1 MSVTN
6 KVTNG
11 IKWQMLERILTAVV
25 QFVISV
31 ILARLVLPDEY
42 GIISLVTVFVT
53 LADLL
58 VTSGFGTALIQK
70 KNIDDSDVNTVF
82 TFSTIVSLGLWVL
95 LFFMAPIVADFYE
108 NTVISTV
115 LRVYSLVIWPFAI
128 AGLLRSLYMRELK
141 FKILFFVSAVP
152 LFVSGVVGVLVALY
166 GGGVYALVIQNL
178 VNAYGTLIMIWSISK
193 RKLKIRFDKA
203 RIIELWRYSWKL
215 LIANIADVAYKNL
228 YTLCIPKFY
237 SDRLLGLYSYGRQIP
252 NVIFSTLNSAMVTSM
267 FPVFARK
274 QDNILDLKQSL
285 RKTIR
290 SCNFFYFPI
299 MIGVMA
305 LAKSIII
312 ILLGKEWIESAW
324 YLQFFCIVYGLHH
337 IQNLNFQAISA
348 CGQSGVFLKYE
359 MMKKIVGIVILAVTL
374 PLGIEWVMWGQV
386 ANITIAVLMNIYP
399 NKKWL
404 QYKLGEQIRDI
415 VPYVIIVMF
424 MFLAVKGCGILLE
437 NMNFYLCTVLQ
448 VLVGIMS
455 YMLAAWIFRIEEL
468 KETWNIIKSK
478 IKNRD

>member
-31 ILARLVLPDEY
+31 VLARLVLPDEY

-82 TFSTIVSLGLWVL
+82 TFSTIVAIGVWLL
-95 LFFMAPIVADFYE
+95 LFFTSPFVADFYGIP
-108 NTVISTV
+108 VITTV
-115 LRVYSLVIWPFAI
+115 LRVYALIIWPSAI
-128 AGLLRSLYMRELK
+128 GGLLRSLYMRELK
-141 FKILFFVSAVP
+141 FKALFLVSAIPMV
-152 LFVSGVVGVLVALY
+152 VSGVVGVVVALY

-178 VNAYGTLIMIWSISK
+178 VNAYGALILVWCISK
-193 RKLKIRFDKA
+193 RKLRLRYCKE
-203 RIIELWRYSWKL
+203 RIAELWKYSWKL
-215 LIANIADVAYKNL
+215 LIANIADVAYKNI

-237 SDRLLGLYSYGRQIP
+237 NDRVLGFYSYGRQIP
-252 NVIFSTLNSAMVTSM
+252 NVIFGTFNSAMVASM

-274 QDNILDLKQSL
+274 QEDISDLKGCL

-299 MIGVMA
+299 MIGITA
-305 LAKSIII
+305 LARSIII

-348 CGQSGVFLKYE
+348 CGKSDVFLKYE